1 VYFLKANLIKE
12 DWGQKTQGVWMSGL
26 LPRVPKDLQ
35 KSTSTDSKTYFKMY
49 LKTYLEHYDN
59 PLLTKWIQLVDE
71 HDMSSVK

>member
-1 VYFLKANLIKE
+1 
-12 DWGQKTQGVWMSGL
+12 MSGL